1 MHNQLAQAVRQING
15 SQLGHLVTVR
25 GIVTRVSDVRPCL
38 QVNAYSCDTCGHE
51 VFQEVTQRQFTPLAE
66 CQSEVC
72 KTHKSRGKLFMQTRA
87 SKFLAFQEVKL
98 QELVS
103 WKSLPNKYMEQSQH
117 VLTIK
122 SFLRPIKFL
131 SDISQEPCLFICTAN
146 FVDR

>member
-1 MHNQLAQAVRQING
+1 MHNQHAQAVRQING

-103 WKSLPNKYMEQSQH
+103 HHEASKLGAK
-117 VLTIK
+117 IK
-122 SFLRPIKFL
+122 
-131 SDISQEPCLFICTAN
+131 
-146 FVDR
+146 VV